1 MDVAQAAA
9 LACALLGR
17 PPGCRTPTGWSRP
30 VAALFLDRAR
40 AYDLD
45 PGLLLAVC
53 AHETGLNH
61 ATVGAAGEIGICQ
74 ILPGGS
80 AARGLPV
87 AKLRNLW
94 VNVTLAARHL
104 AKLRRFCGNP
114 LAIRNWVGCYS
125 GAGVKGGR
133 CFATRYGR
141 EVENELE
148 RANGG
153 I

>member
-1 MDVAQAAA
+1 MDVTQAAA
-9 LACALLGR
+9 LACALLHKA
-17 PPGCRTPTGWSRP
+17 PGCRTPTGWSRP
-30 VAALFLDRAR
+30 VAALFVDRAR
-40 AYDLD
+40 AFDLD

-53 AHETGLNH
+53 AHETGLDH
-61 ATVGAAGEIGICQ
+61 AVVGALGEVGICQ

-94 VNVTLAARHL
+94 VNVTLAAKHL
-104 AKLRRFCGNP
+104 ARLRRFCGNP
-114 LAIRNWVGCYS
+114 LAIRSFVGAYS
-125 GAGVKGGR
+125 GAGVVGRR
-133 CFATRYGR
+133 CFTTRYGR
-141 EVENELE
+141 EVENALE